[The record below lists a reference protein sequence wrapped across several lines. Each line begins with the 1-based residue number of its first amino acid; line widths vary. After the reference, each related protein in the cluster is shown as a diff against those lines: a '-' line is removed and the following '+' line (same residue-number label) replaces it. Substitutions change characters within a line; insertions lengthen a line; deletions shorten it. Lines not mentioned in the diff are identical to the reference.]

1 MTSIATSAATTTT
14 TKKRTA
20 KVAHTVEVAANAT
33 APKSA
38 VIEQERFSIGL
49 KIVAAAT
56 KTTTLP
62 VLGNVLVEAK
72 DGNIQLSAT
81 DLEVAII
88 TQVAAATNG
97 DFRTTIPAKLLGNL
111 VNNVKGQIQLTP
123 NGSKIKF
130 GVEGFE
136 ANLDTIVAED
146 FPTLPMIQAAND
158 AMPKLPASVL
168 AEAVQSV
175 VYAAATTSDRPAL
188 TGVLLKLQ
196 GTTVTFVGCDSFRL
210 VERVIQLNQ
219 SVQTAIEV
227 IIPKRAASALVTA
240 MNLVSGDVFIQVS
253 ENGGHIAFQNERVTV
268 ISRVIEATYPAYK
281 AVIPTEPATTHVE
294 IDTKKFQAKLE
305 LASFVAPHIL
315 NLVVGGNGEI
325 TLTAAQ
331 KQVADTCGMLLGSH
345 QKGSAAG
352 QIACNVSFLMEA
364 VQMLGDSS
372 SFTLELTTPKAPGV
386 IRPLQDR
393 SGHTV
398 LILPMTER

>member
-1 MTSIATSAATTTT
+1 MTSIAATTTT
-14 TKKRTA
+14 TTTTKPKSMKAART
-20 KVAHTVEVAANAT
+20 VAAAT
-33 APKSA
+33 MIAATSA
-38 VIEQERFSIGL
+38 TVQQERFSLGL

-56 KTTTLP
+56 KASILP
-62 VLGNVLVEAK
+62 VLANVLVEAK
-72 DGNIQLSAT
+72 DGLLQVSAT

-136 ANLDTIVAED
+136 ANLDTISPDD
-146 FPTLPMIQAAND
+146 FPTLPAIQAAND
-158 AMPKLPASVL
+158 TMPKMSADVL
-168 AEAVQSV
+168 ADAVRSV

-188 TGVLLKLQ
+188 TGVLLKVQ
-196 GTTVTFVGCDSFRL
+196 GTTATFVGCDSFRL
-210 VERVIQLNQ
+210 VERVIHLNQ
-219 SVQTAIEV
+219 AVSTAIEV
-227 IIPKRAASALVTA
+227 IIPKSAANALVTA
-240 MNLVSGDVFIQVS
+240 LNLVSGDVFIQVS